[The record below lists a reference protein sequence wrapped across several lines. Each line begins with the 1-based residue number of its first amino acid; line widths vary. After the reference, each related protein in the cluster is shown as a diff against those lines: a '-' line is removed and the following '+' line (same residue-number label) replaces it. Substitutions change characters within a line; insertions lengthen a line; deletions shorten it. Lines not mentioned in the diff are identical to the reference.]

1 MSSLSFCS
9 VSFTDTETGMHD
21 GGFFHDEAVGVEF
34 ADVLAGIGIADFGG
48 FVGIEPD
55 FAFAAA

>member
-1 MSSLSFCS
+1 
-9 VSFTDTETGMHD
+9 MHD

-34 ADVLAGIGIADFGG
+34 ADVLTGIGIADFGG

>member
-1 MSSLSFCS
+1 MR
-9 VSFTDTETGMHD
+9 H
-21 GGFFHDEAVGVEF
+21 VGVEF
-34 ADVLAGIGIADFGG
+34 AEVLRRIGLLDVGG